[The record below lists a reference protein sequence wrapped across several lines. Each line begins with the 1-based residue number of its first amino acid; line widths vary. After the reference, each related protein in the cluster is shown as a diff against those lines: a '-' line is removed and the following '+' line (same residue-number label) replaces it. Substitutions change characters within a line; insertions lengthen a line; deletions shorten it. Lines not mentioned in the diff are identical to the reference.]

1 MNYEE
6 AKRHA
11 EINIILQSNP
21 NIDEPTRQALIYEQ
35 ARLEALTIAKHQE
48 SLQTEES
55 HVTRKNEHGMTDL
68 TPYNAFTGKMVYK

>member
-48 SLQTEES
+48 SLQ
-55 HVTRKNEHGMTDL
+55 RL
-68 TPYNAFTGKMVYK
+68 